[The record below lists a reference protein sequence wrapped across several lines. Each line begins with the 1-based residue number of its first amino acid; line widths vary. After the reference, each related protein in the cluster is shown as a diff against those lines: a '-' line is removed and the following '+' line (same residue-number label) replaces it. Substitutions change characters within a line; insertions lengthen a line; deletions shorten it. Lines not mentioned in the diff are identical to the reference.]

1 MEKQM
6 NLFEEGGL
14 EQDGGTVDPISGNDV
29 PMGSSQEEVRD
40 DIPAQLSEGE
50 FVFPADV
57 VRFIGLEK
65 LMMMRQEAKAGLKR
79 MEDMGQMGN
88 SEEATIPDDIPFD
101 INDLELEDDSI
112 PAYKGGAI
120 QSFETGGMSVTDDR
134 VVKGQDFSRPD
145 DYRVGMPRLPI
156 VGLPPVRDEGY
167 KPPTIE
173 DTPVREPTDPIP
185 PFDVFVPPVADEYRE
200 YVNDEGIIINVPY
213 FRGNILPGYSLPQGY
228 TLKEEESVVPEQ
240 EGILTDI
247 TQEPERDREREIQ
260 VAEEEKKMRDR
271 SYSNVVK
278 QIMDENPGL
287 TYDEIKNKIKGG
299 ESTIDLFGKKI
310 KAPGFL
316 FDEKLIED
324 AYNRNLTGRDY
335 QDELDTDY
343 GDDSDKNRG
352 TAFDANFKAKQE
364 AEAQAKAEAEAA
376 AYQESRL
383 IAKQK
388 AEEEFDKKVKI
399 KEDAIK
405 EAQKR
410 STIETVEK
418 QETKRKEQQAAAE
431 KAAAV
436 RRVALERQRLEANQR
451 EQNISDREARQAAK
465 AANERIDKNKKS
477 TRDTKFEKETGYR
490 RAKGGIIEKPKPKK
504 KTMKR
509 GGLASK
515 K

>member
-1 MEKQM
+1 MQRQMEMFQ
-6 NLFEEGGL
+6 EGGL
-14 EQDGGTVDPISGNDV
+14 EQDGGTVDPVSGNDV
-29 PMGSSQEEVRD
+29 PTGSSQEEVRD

-120 QSFETGGMSVTDDR
+120 QSFETGGMSVTEGST
-134 VVKGQDFSRPD
+134 VKGQDFSTQ
-145 DYRVGMPRLPI
+145 PI
-156 VGLPPVRDEGY
+156 KDNNPISQISEY
-167 KPPTIE
+167 TPPTVG
-173 DTPVREPTDPIP
+173 DTPVQAPTDPIP
-185 PFDVFVPPVADEYRE
+185 PFDVFVPPVADDYKE

-260 VAEEEKKMRDR
+260 VAEEEKEQRNR
-271 SYSNVVK
+271 SYDNMISQFLDK
-278 QIMDENPGL
+278 NPNASLEDITKG
-287 TYDEIKNKIKGG
+287 IKGG
-299 ESTIDLFGKKI
+299 EGEINLFGKVI

-316 FDEKLIED
+316 FDEDMIRRRYNLVQDKYSFPEEDKDIIDTGED
-324 AYNRNLTGRDY
+324 AEGF
-335 QDELDTDY
+335 QDVKL
-343 GDDSDKNRG
+343 R
-352 TAFDANFKAKQE
+352 KAE
-364 AEAQAKAEAEAA
+364 AKAEAN
-376 AYQESRL
+376 
-383 IAKQK
+383 KQ
-388 AEEEFDKKVKI
+388 AVI
-399 KEDAIK
+399 L
-405 EAQKR
+405 EAQNKR
-410 STIETVEK
+410 L
-418 QETKRKEQQAAAE
+418 A
-431 KAAAV
+431 
-436 RRVALERQRLEANQR
+436 EAN
-451 EQNISDREARQAAK
+451 IAAAK
-465 AANERIDKNKKS
+465 AKEQRKAEAKANRQKVQEKQGIRGTPLRDKDIN
-477 TRDTKFEKETGYR
+477 RDDPFEKTTGIR